1 MCSSFEFNGNL
12 LIFEVDKV
20 LPTVREEI
28 QLNFFVLVSAGGP
41 SGCFLALK
49 LTKFRN
55 DAFVVEELDEGIEGL
70 ILVGDVNVVIHQDKR
85 YNSTMMNIIY
95 INEF

>member
-1 MCSSFEFNGNL
+1 M
-12 LIFEVDKV
+12 IFEVDKV

-28 QLNFFVLVSAGGP
+28 QLNFFVLVSAGSP

-70 ILVGDVNVVIHQDKR
+70 ILVGDVNVMIHQDKR